1 MSNLETLVPSSFE
14 LTINDDV
21 IKIQPL
27 RIGQLP
33 AFLRAIS
40 PVIQQLTAPSINW
53 LDLFSEH
60 GDNLLSA
67 IAIALKKPRH
77 WVDELSA
84 DEAILVSAKVIEVN
98 ADFFARTVIPRVN
111 DLFQAAKMAAVTS
124 TTGSTPSNT

>member
-67 IAIALKKPRH
+67 IAIALKKPRQ